1 MQNAQNPFKQRTLGI
16 SVEGG
21 TIFFKP
27 RSARMREH
35 YFVPPEVTCQS
46 KFLVVMT
53 VYSPNFLRI
62 SLGMAFLLMR
72 KSMVLAAMK
81 ALVMYQMPL

>member
-1 MQNAQNPFKQRTLGI
+1 MHSG
-16 SVEGG
+16 SVLCQELSKVPNFCKKKNGKNTEIDKKKMCPEKPG
-21 TIFFKP
+21 TSILF
-27 RSARMREH
+27 MG
-35 YFVPPEVTCQS
+35 
-46 KFLVVMT
+46 MT

-81 ALVMYQMPL
+81 DLVMYQMPL